1 MHMANRHG
9 KRVGGVM
16 GRWRG
21 GKTEEQLHHLPH
33 LVLLG
38 ASVPDDRALDFGRRV
53 LDHLT
58 AGLNRSKH
66 RYPTRVTELQRATD
80 VRRVEE
86 ILDGDA
92 VRMKRRKEQGELG
105 VNPGKAVWKRVGLV
119 RGNCA
124 AGDEVMPASIRLHAA
139 VTGAFGA
146 RIDAEDSH
154 AREASISFSSM
165 SKFAQTCWT
174 SSWSSIASINRSIC
188 CASLP
193 TSFT

>member
-1 MHMANRHG
+1 MHVTNRH
-9 KRVGGVM
+9 RERIGGVVR
-16 GRWRG
+16 RWRG
-21 GKTEEQLHHLPH
+21 GKTEVQLHHLPH

-38 ASVPDDRALDFGRRV
+38 ASVTDDRALDFGRRV

-58 AGLNRSKH
+58 TGFNRGKH
-66 RYPTRVTELQRATD
+66 RHATRVTELQCAAD
-80 VRRVEE
+80 VRRVKE
-86 ILDGDA
+86 IFDGDA
-92 VRMKRRKEQGELG
+92 VRVKRRKEQGELG
-105 VNPGKAVWKRVGLV
+105 VNPGKALRKRVGLV

-124 AGDEVMPASIRLHAA
+124 AGDQVMPASIRLHAA

-174 SSWSSIASINRSIC
+174 SS
-188 CASLP
+188 
-193 TSFT
+193 